1 MSRTE
6 QDIHG
11 TGEAIRDTARQV
23 KENVS
28 ALGSQ
33 MRDVASEKLSNLKG
47 QAAEYYRQ
55 GKIRARAMEED
66 VVDYIREKPVQSILI
81 AAGVGLLLGVFFR
94 RR

>member
-6 QDIHG
+6 QELSQ
-11 TGEAIRDTARQV
+11 TGEQLRDTARQA
-23 KENVS
+23 KETVS

-33 MRDVASEKLSNLKG
+33 MRDVAGEKFNEIKG

-55 GKIRARAMEED
+55 GKIRARAFEED

-81 AAGVGLLLGVFFR
+81 AAGVGLVLGVFFR
-94 RR
+94 RH

>member
-6 QDIHG
+6 QELSQ
-11 TGEAIRDTARQV
+11 TGEQIRDTARQV

-33 MRDVASEKLSNLKG
+33 MRDVASEKFGELKG

-55 GKIRARAMEED
+55 GKIRARAFEED

-81 AAGVGLLLGVFFR
+81 AAGVGLVLGVFFR
-94 RR
+94 RH